1 MAGASCDDVFIIVLF
16 YAFLGFTKT
25 NVFDYLSVALVPL
38 SIFLVILFGLAVGF
52 ILIVL
57 ANKLNFLDFKK
68 GRRRENKRLIY
79 SPEKG
84 VFS

>member
-1 MAGASCDDVFIIVLF
+1 MI
-16 YAFLGFTKT
+16 
-25 NVFDYLSVALVPL
+25 FDYLSVALVPL
-38 SIFLVILFGLAVGF
+38 SIFLGILFGLAVGF

-57 ANKLNFLDFKK
+57 ANKLNFLDFQK
-68 GRRRENKRLIY
+68 GRRRKNKRLIY